1 MRHALAPISGEPG
14 DREGEDERIIAA
26 AVTVINP
33 YPSTDQS
40 NTRKEVNQMV
50 QGRRYGRSGRSHA
63 PRPSHLRHPRTY
75 KVTCSGC
82 GKEVVTPVPPPN
94 DKKLL
99 CIQCFNRTEIS
110 KEE

>member
-1 MRHALAPISGEPG
+1 MG
-14 DREGEDERIIAA
+14 EGEWVIAA
-26 AVTVINP
+26 AVTVINL

-40 NTRKEVNQMV
+40 NITKEVNQMV
-50 QGRRYGRSGRSHA
+50 QGRRHGRSHA
-63 PRPSHLRHPRTY
+63 PRPSHLRHPKTY

-82 GKEVVTPVPPPN
+82 GKEVVTSVPPPN

-99 CIQCFNRTEIS
+99 CMECFNRTEKS